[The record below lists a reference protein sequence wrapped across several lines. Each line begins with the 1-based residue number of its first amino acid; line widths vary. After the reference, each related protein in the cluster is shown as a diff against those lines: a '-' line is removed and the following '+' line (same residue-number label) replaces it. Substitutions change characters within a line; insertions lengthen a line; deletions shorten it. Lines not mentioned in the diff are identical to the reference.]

1 MEMYSLQYP
10 YHVFTGFDEV
20 EDDTTDDI
28 LAVKFIRGLDF
39 AVTRSS
45 PDSC

>member
-1 MEMYSLQYP
+1 MFS
-10 YHVFTGFDEV
+10 TGFDEV
-20 EDDTTDDI
+20 EDDTIESI
-28 LAVKFIRGLDF
+28 LAVIGLDF